1 VPHFLARAR
10 VGLDLGEV
18 HAGTVLEGAHLQVL
32 LAGQR
37 LVVPLVSLPP
47 LVALAHAAVRCLSS
61 GADLPP
67 LDGRRE
73 LGRIT
78 LPPHDPARRLDWGA
92 VFALLDPDTEEIEFL
107 HGALV
112 NGELRRVEIDTSSQ
126 RLTIGRER
134 LPELVRLLENAQRA
148 LAGVEGERSGLVGHG

>member
-1 VPHFLARAR
+1 MPYFLARAR

-37 LVVPLVSLPP
+37 LIVPLVSLPP
-47 LVALAHAAVRCLSS
+47 LVALAQAAVRRLEA
-61 GADLPP
+61 GTPLPP
-67 LDGRRE
+67 LDGRLE

-92 VFALLDPDTEEIEFL
+92 IFALLDPDSDEVEFL
-107 HGALV
+107 HGALDL
-112 NGELRRVEIDTSSQ
+112 GALRRVEIDTSSQ
-126 RLTIGRER
+126 RLTIDRAR
-134 LPELVRLLENAQRA
+134 LPELVGLLENAQRA
-148 LAGVEGERSGLVGHG
+148 MAGVEGERSGLVGHC